1 MTQHRLYFGYGSNL
15 DWNDWVQYCEKNNAN
30 PNGLKEREPAWLV
43 GHHLKFHYHS
53 RGRKGGAADVVPIN
67 EFHATP
73 GALFDVDESAWS
85 TLVAKEGAP
94 WYYEEKNV
102 LAIGSDG
109 QLHDAVTFVVCNDRR
124 KPDFQRP
131 TDGYHGLIHD
141 GLRHRGLSTTGLEM
155 AMQHTFDTPTINHLF
170 VYGTLMSGQKRFNQL
185 ESYVL
190 SQHDASVRGHLHH
203 LGDYPGMKLGDGR
216 VHGQLMNIDDVEAC
230 LERMDS
236 IEGFLGFGHHDS
248 LFDRTIVHVETEQG
262 QVWAWTYLY
271 AGDVGDESII
281 NDGRWR

>member
-1 MTQHRLYFGYGSNL
+1 MTQNRLYFGYGSNL

-30 PNGLKEREPAWLV
+30 SNGLKEREPAWLV

-102 LAIGSDG
+102 LVIGSDG
-109 QLHDAVTFVVCNDRR
+109 QLHDAVTFVVCDDRI

-141 GLRHRGLSTTGLEM
+141 GLRHRGLSTTGLDM

-185 ESYVL
+185 KSYVL
-190 SQHDASVRGHLHH
+190 SQHAASVRGHLHH
-203 LGDYPGMKLGDGR
+203 LGDYPGMKLGDGM
-216 VHGQLMNIDDVEAC
+216 VHGQLMKIDDVEAC

-236 IEGFLGFGHHDS
+236 IEGFLGFGRNDS

-262 QVWAWTYLY
+262 HVWAWTYLY
-271 AGDVGDESII
+271 AGDVDDESII